1 MIRSLGGL
9 QTVEIAGIC
18 CAACRQSL
26 AMWLA
31 RLTFLRSGS
40 WLPVVAAQMLRVW
53 RHTKLISSLSAER
66 TDCTDVVSLVVW

>member
-1 MIRSLGGL
+1 
-9 QTVEIAGIC
+9 
-18 CAACRQSL
+18 
-26 AMWLA
+26 MWLA